1 MFSHSQEGQNQVN
14 VTKYQVHTCFAN
26 DSELKQSSD
35 QQLKDYLKNQQDDD
49 CYCLRLLQGLS
60 KNKISRIFKF
70 SYDTNDD
77 LVQFFEK
84 RILALKDRD
93 FIYQKSILYTCKYK
107 HIDYVLIVRKESRI
121 SEKLCMILSFN
132 VLIDLYTI
140 NQDVLNKLPVNMW
153 WCDSYGNILMKNEQ
167 MDNVD
172 DNWGLATNTEDECIY
187 DVLLKHFPDSNADVE
202 NIIMNDLSVL
212 SQKNTQYFE
221 EMASTREE
229 KLAYLA
235 AKRYYVCKSTKI
247 KGILGVSY
255 DITKHKKNETEFE
268 RLRSKL
274 TSDLEKI
281 ESLIVDMRHDF
292 KSPLAN
298 IITIAEYLKND
309 MNGPNQAELL
319 DSIYNCSQQLI
330 NLLDEIIEKT
340 KYKDLEKITIDK
352 IMTHEMIANIKSYL
366 VIMTV
371 DTDLE
376 TTVNLSQ
383 RSPQVIYSCQ
393 SRIERII
400 NNLINNSAKFTNK
413 GSITVNI
420 NFDYDSI
427 IEKYFIIVEVLDTGI
442 GIPDKDIE
450 KIFDKY
456 VKSGS
461 SKGQG
466 IGLSVVRNYVQQL
479 DGHITVLSKE
489 NEGTRIIV
497 KIPVIVAENRV
508 VTSHY

>member
-1 MFSHSQEGQNQVN
+1 M
-14 VTKYQVHTCFAN
+14 TRDLIYTCFA
-26 DSELKQSSD
+26 DDRSLIPSSAEQLKQ
-35 QQLKDYLKNQQDDD
+35 YLEANENDD
-49 CYCLRLLQGLS
+49 CFYVRLIKSLIN
-60 KNKISRIFKF
+60 NKISRIFQF
-70 SYDTNDD
+70 SYDLEDG
-77 LVQFFEK
+77 LVRFFEK
-84 RILALKDRD
+84 KILSLTDKN
-93 FIYQKSILYTCKYK
+93 FIYQKNILYTCKYNY
-107 HIDYVLIVRKESRI
+107 IDYLLIVRKESKI
-121 SEKLCMILSFN
+121 ADKFCFILSFK
-132 VLIDLYTI
+132 VMVDLYTI

-153 WCDSYGNILMKNEQ
+153 WCDGYGNVLFRNEQ
-167 MDNVD
+167 MNNVD
-172 DNWGLATNTEDECIY
+172 DDWGLAAEKSDECIY
-187 DVLLKHFPDSNADVE
+187 DVILKNFPNSQADVE

-212 SQKNTQYFE
+212 SEQNTQYFE

-235 AKRYYVCKSTKI
+235 TKRYYVCQSTKM

-255 DITKHKKNETEFE
+255 DITNHKKNETEFE
-268 RLRSKL
+268 RLRAKL

-309 MNGPNQAELL
+309 MTGSNQVELL

-330 NLLDEIIEKT
+330 NLLDQIIEKT

-352 IMTHEMIANIKSYL
+352 ILIHEMIANIKSYL

-376 TTVNLSQ
+376 TSVNLSQ

-427 IEKYFIIVEVLDTGI
+427 IEKYFIIIEVLDTGV

-466 IGLSVVRNYVQQL
+466 IGLSVVRNYVEQL
-479 DGHITVLSKE
+479 DGDITVLSKE

-508 VTSHY
+508 VSAYD

>member
-1 MFSHSQEGQNQVN
+1 MTRNLI
-14 VTKYQVHTCFAN
+14 HTCFSD
-26 DSELKQSSD
+26 DSNLIQSSAEHIK
-35 QQLKDYLKNQQDDD
+35 QYLQSNDKDD
-49 CYCLRLLQGLS
+49 CFYVRLLQSLVS
-60 KNKISRIFKF
+60 NKISRVFQF
-70 SYDTNDD
+70 SFDLEDD
-77 LVQFFEK
+77 IVRFFEK
-84 RILALKDRD
+84 KILSLTDRN
-93 FIYQKSILYTCKYK
+93 FIYQKNMLHTCRYNY
-107 HIDYVLIVRKESRI
+107 IDYLLIVRKDSKI
-121 SEKLCMILSFN
+121 SDKFCLILSFK
-132 VLIDLYTI
+132 VIVDLYVI
-140 NQDVLNKLPVNMW
+140 SQDVLNKLPVNMW
-153 WCDSYGNILMKNEQ
+153 WSDGYGNVLLRNEQ
-167 MDNVD
+167 MNNVD
-172 DNWGLATNTEDECIY
+172 DDWGLTQEKDDGTIY
-187 DVLLKHFPDSNADVE
+187 DILLKNFPNSSADVE

-212 SQKNTQYFE
+212 SEKNTQYFE
-221 EMASTREE
+221 EMASTSEE

-235 AKRYYVCKSTKI
+235 AKRYYLCKSTKI

-255 DITKHKKNETEFE
+255 DITNHKKNETEFE
-268 RLRSKL
+268 RLRAKL

-309 MNGPNQAELL
+309 MTESNQVELL

-330 NLLDEIIEKT
+330 NLLDQIIDKT

-352 IMTHEMIANIKSYL
+352 ILLHEMIANIKSYL

-371 DTDLE
+371 DTDIE
-376 TTVNLSQ
+376 TSVNLSK

-420 NFDYDSI
+420 NFDYDSVL
-427 IEKYFIIVEVLDTGI
+427 EKYFIIIEVVDTGI
-442 GIPDKDIE
+442 GIPDKHID

-466 IGLSVVRNYVQQL
+466 IGLSVVRNYVDQL
-479 DGHITVLSKE
+479 DGDVTVLSKE
-489 NEGTRIIV
+489 NEGTRVVV
-497 KIPVIVAENRV
+497 KLPIIVAENRV
-508 VTSHY
+508 VRA